1 MNRLRSNRF
10 LPSSTIVAG
19 LLVGV
24 VAYFAATPGFTEQT
38 GEQACAPD
46 VMRLCREFV
55 PDHARI
61 AACLL
66 KNSRHLS
73 PACHTVM
80 SNAKKKKQRHAA
92 R

>member
-1 MNRLRSNRF
+1 MYRFQSNRF

-19 LLVGV
+19 LLLGV
-24 VAYFAATPGFTEQT
+24 VAYFAATPGFAAQT
-38 GEQACAPD
+38 GEQACTSD

-61 AACLL
+61 AACLAR
-66 KNSRHLS
+66 NSRHLS

-80 SNAKKKKQRHAA
+80 SNAKKRHRHAS

>member
-10 LPSSTIVAG
+10 PSSTIVAG
-19 LLVGV
+19 LLLGV
-24 VAYFAATPGFTEQT
+24 VACFAPTPSFAQQNA
-38 GEQACAPD
+38 EQACTPD

-61 AACLL
+61 AACLR
-66 KNSRHLS
+66 KNSRHLN

-80 SNAKKKKQRHAA
+80 STKKRQRHAT

>member
-1 MNRLRSNRF
+1 MIRFRSHRF

-19 LLVGV
+19 LLLGV
-24 VAYFAATPGFTEQT
+24 VAYFAATPGFAAQT
-38 GEQACAPD
+38 DEQACTSD

-61 AACLL
+61 AACLTR
-66 KNSRHLS
+66 NSRHLS
-73 PACHTVM
+73 PACRTVM
-80 SNAKKKKQRHAA
+80 SNAKKKKHRHAS